1 MKQAVPGRHLVWLA
15 LAAPAIVVLI
25 QYARDVMGYGEVVHF
40 TGDWSARLLILTLA
54 VTPLRLLF
62 PRAGWALWLMRHRR
76 ALGVATFGYAA
87 FHLTVYLLRKMDMG
101 LIVHEGSAPD
111 LAVGWAAFVILA
123 ILALTSNDASVRLMK
138 RAWKPLHRFVYPAA
152 VLTFAHW
159 ILTAFDPVS
168 GIIHTAVLIAIEATR
183 IILQRRR
190 QRTVT

>member
-1 MKQAVPGRHLVWLA
+1 MKQSVPGRRLVWLA

-40 TGDWSARLLILTLA
+40 TGEWSARLLILTLA

-62 PRAGWALWLMRHRR
+62 PRAGWTLWLVRHRR

-87 FHLTVYLLRKMDMG
+87 FHLTVYLLRKMNLD

-111 LAVGWAAFVILA
+111 LAVGWGAFVILA
-123 ILALTSNDASVRLMK
+123 VLALTSNDASVRQLK

-159 ILTAFDPVS
+159 ILAAFDPLS
-168 GIIHTAVLIAIEATR
+168 GIIHAAVLAAIETTR

>member
-1 MKQAVPGRHLVWLA
+1 MKHPAPGRHLVWLA
-15 LAAPAIVVLI
+15 LAAPAIGVLI
-25 QYARDVMGYGEVVHF
+25 QYARDVMSYGEVVHF
-40 TGDWSARLLILTLA
+40 TGEWSARLLILTLA

-62 PRAGWALWLMRHRR
+62 PRAGWTLWLMRQRR

-87 FHLTVYLLRKMDMG
+87 FHLAVYLLRKADID
-101 LIVHEGSAPD
+101 LIVHEGGAPD

-123 ILALTSNDASVRLMK
+123 ILALTSNDVSVRLLK
-138 RAWKPLHRFVYPAA
+138 RGWKPLHRLVYPAA

-159 ILTAFDPVS
+159 VLAAFDPIS
-168 GIIHTAVLIAIEATR
+168 GIVHATALAVIETAR